1 MSSIEVQE
9 KECRLCS
16 KLLIWHPDSKRSI
29 KDLVPGG
36 HDPRLCRTC
45 EKQVV
50 TNYLISKGAIDDPA
64 TLGLK

>member
-36 HDPRLCRTC
+36 HT
-45 EKQVV
+45 Q
-50 TNYLISKGAIDDPA
+50 G
-64 TLGLK
+64 